1 MTLDTSGPVHV
12 TVAAARPSDDGEHL
26 TKARHESSD
35 LHALEALL
43 GDPSSVSSEEAAPAG
58 FVAEPAARQE
68 AAAAGD
74 GALKPRVAGSPDDAA
89 LNLPPPALHAA
100 PEAVRSVDDWS
111 EKHLLLKPE
120 AAGVLTEQGIARPE
134 PTTLDE
140 AGYPTAEENDS
151 TRDGTDIGAL
161 LHAPAAGDI
170 DEEDASVA
178 DTGTEDTS
186 AEDTS
191 AEDTSILASPCTAE
205 PETAADPHGSER
217 DDGNVGAGV
226 DDSGKAAAAM
236 TADGAS
242 FLDDA
247 LLRDIAET
255 PSVSS
260 DSISADRVDATGL
273 AVEPPFRDSRPD
285 PDADAARGRG
295 LEPLLYGEPT
305 DPDASEARDTFEE
318 ASVQPQA
325 TGPEAGPIGSIHLDE
340 SPTAPRSTNSAGV
353 EDGAAD
359 AEGDLFAHASGP
371 DETEAWTTPVT
382 RERPVERDDPSPEA
396 LLPSV
401 SAAPGNG
408 SDPAR
413 AGIDE
418 PSVAPASVDAVVAEG
433 AAGTSDASDASGP
446 GVPAS
451 AEPGTPFDQSGS
463 ERRGAGEVPG
473 SNHPD
478 QTAEA
483 STASGGAFLADALLK
498 DISAAPSVSSDSIPS
513 DQSDATGLTVDS
525 LVGDRGPALGAG
537 APREEASARTE
548 GPGSDPDPS
557 TGQAEPDELPLP
569 VGRATGSDDGI
580 IGDDG
585 GSIAR
590 PADPSSPLPSGT
602 DSGHDESLLR
612 QIADVVAAS
621 AGESVET
628 SAPGSLV
635 TGVLATRDAATAPE
649 SRDRAEP
656 NSADSMDAVGIAPT
670 GPGTSEAEIDRV
682 GRERPRTRSDLHGQL
697 SPLPESAEP
706 VSGLPD
712 GRRDPGEPADA
723 AAIEDAV
730 ERNAE
735 TEQSSNPVIHLPDL
749 SGKAPSITC
758 ASDGES
764 LLQENTDPVAASSGE
779 PVDATGPGF
788 PENGDAPAPG
798 TAGVQERNESAA
810 PGDMRSEDTG
820 VFARPGSEERVEAGG
835 PPASEDHDAPGDPL
849 EPAPSRN
856 ELEASGT
863 KPPKRWSYSDDTAA
877 AAATEDDVSRSA
889 GTEVNAGPV
898 IHLPDRSG
906 TAPSGTE
913 ADWGESLLQQNTD
926 PAAASS
932 GEPADVGAL
941 RLPGSVDAPAPRAA
955 SVREQ
960 GEQATPEDEGSE
972 ATGAVAPPSSG
983 NEVESVDPLAPEHLD
998 TRSASPAGTPSLH
1011 EPAASEVESPVDGT
1025 GPDETAATAAT
1036 EDDVSRNAQT
1046 EDGAG
1051 PVIGL
1056 LDPRGPAPSGTGAVH
1071 DESLLRQIADAVAAS
1086 SGEPAG
1092 LRESAS
1098 PVPVDAQTS
1107 EAEVAGSSALDGAS
1121 AEDAGVV
1128 PLPGPGR
1135 TEIPADPVEDEG
1147 GREEAE
1153 SARED
1158 DPEAFAA
1165 APGIEFDDTLLLD
1178 LADAAPVSSDED
1190 GAPEGLPAAPGR
1202 GADPGARPSSVPES
1216 AFDVSLPDAGID
1228 PSRVSGAEPDDGY
1241 SDAPLE
1247 AASPGPAAVL
1257 AFATDADTEM
1267 ALRDGLLGFGSASA
1281 GTGEPQVWQGG
1292 LRAAIAAL
1300 AEGRTAP
1307 LVIVDI
1313 DGVPYPAGAI
1323 HELAAVCEVGTVV
1336 VAVGSDVSAR
1346 PGRELL
1352 LSGVSDYLA
1361 KPLTAEAVRGVASR
1375 ALAESAGSRPGGRVA
1390 CFVGCGGSG
1399 ATTLAVATALHA
1411 ASRGC
1416 YVSVLDLSRSVAAA
1430 ALALG
1435 IEPVAGLDQLL
1446 ETADKVEVDPESL
1459 EGVCGRRMDRIEVYA
1474 HRWSPEH
1481 PALPSAAAMDR
1492 LLAALRQRSQL
1503 VLVDGLDEAETRFI
1517 SSAEFDTRVFVAEP
1531 TAGNAPRLARMMD
1544 LLDGDRS
1551 LVFVQNHTRP
1561 FRRDAGARALRE
1573 LGLGMEPDL
1582 TVPFDP
1588 AVPETA
1594 DRGWPQ
1600 ARLPRSVRKPVSALT
1615 DRLLDGSSGAD
1626 AAAAFARAA

>member
-1 MTLDTSGPVHV
+1 MTLDTSGPAHV
-12 TVAAARPSDDGEHL
+12 AVAAARLSDDGEHS

-43 GDPSSVSSEEAAPAG
+43 GDPSSVSSEAAVPAG

-68 AAAAGD
+68 AAAAVD

-89 LNLPPPALHAA
+89 LELPPPVLHAA
-100 PEAVRSVDDWS
+100 AKTVRSVDNGP
-111 EKHLLLKPE
+111 EEHLLLKPE
-120 AAGVLTEQGIARPE
+120 TEAVLTEQVIARPE
-134 PTTLDE
+134 PATLDE
-140 AGYPTAEENDS
+140 AGDGAAEENDS

-170 DEEDASVA
+170 DERDASVA
-178 DTGTEDTS
+178 ETGVEDTS
-186 AEDTS
+186 AD
-191 AEDTSILASPCTAE
+191 DTSILASPCTAE
-205 PETAADPHGSER
+205 PETAADPPGSER
-217 DDGNVGAGV
+217 GDGNVGAGA
-226 DDSGKAAAAM
+226 DDSDKAAAAM

-260 DSISADRVDATGL
+260 DSVSSDSISADRSGATGF
-273 AVEPPFRDSRPD
+273 AVEPQFRDSRPEVG
-285 PDADAARGRG
+285 ADALRDRE
-295 LEPLLYGEPT
+295 LEPLLDTEPT
-305 DPDASEARDTFEE
+305 DPDASEARDTLVE
-318 ASVQPQA
+318 AAAKRQA
-325 TGPEAGPIGSIHLDE
+325 SSSEAVPSTDDVHLDE

-359 AEGDLFAHASGP
+359 ADDDLFAHASGP
-371 DETEAWTTPVT
+371 NATQAWTTPVT
-382 RERPVERDDPSPEA
+382 IESLEERDDPSPEA

-418 PSVAPASVDAVVAEG
+418 PSVAPASVEAVVAEG
-433 AAGTSDASDASGP
+433 AAGASDASGP

-451 AEPGTPFDQSGS
+451 AEPRTPFDQSGS

-525 LVGDRGPALGAG
+525 LIGDSGPALGAG
-537 APREEASARTE
+537 APREEASARSE

-569 VGRATGSDDGI
+569 VGRAAGSDDGK
-580 IGDDG
+580 IGDDAG
-585 GSIAR
+585 PVAR
-590 PADPSSPLPSGT
+590 PADPSSPLPSGN
-602 DSGHDESLLR
+602 DSVHDEPLLR

-628 SAPGSLV
+628 SAPASLV
-635 TGVLATRDAATAPE
+635 TGALAARDAATAPE

-656 NSADSMDAVGIAPT
+656 DSADSMDVGGIAPS
-670 GPGTSEAEIDRV
+670 GLGTSGAEIDRV
-682 GRERPRTRSDLHGQL
+682 RRERPRTRNDLHGQL

-706 VSGLPD
+706 VSESPG
-712 GRRDPGEPADA
+712 GRREPGEPVDA
-723 AAIEDAV
+723 AVIEDTVA
-730 ERNAE
+730 EGAE
-735 TEQSSNPVIHLPDL
+735 TEHGCEPVIHLPDL
-749 SGKAPSITC
+749 SGTAPSGTD
-758 ASDGES
+758 AGHGES
-764 LLQENTDPVAASSGE
+764 LLQENTDSVAASSGA
-779 PVDATGPGF
+779 PTDATASRFPGSI
-788 PENGDAPAPG
+788 GALAPG
-798 TAGVQERNESAA
+798 TA
-810 PGDMRSEDTG
+810 
-820 VFARPGSEERVEAGG
+820 
-835 PPASEDHDAPGDPL
+835 
-849 EPAPSRN
+849 
-856 ELEASGT
+856 
-863 KPPKRWSYSDDTAA
+863 
-877 AAATEDDVSRSA
+877 
-889 GTEVNAGPV
+889 
-898 IHLPDRSG
+898 
-906 TAPSGTE
+906 
-913 ADWGESLLQQNTD
+913 
-926 PAAASS
+926 
-932 GEPADVGAL
+932 
-941 RLPGSVDAPAPRAA
+941 
-955 SVREQ
+955 SVREHR
-960 GEQATPEDEGSE
+960 EQAAPEDEGSE
-972 ATGAVAPPSSG
+972 AIGAAAPPSSG
-983 NEVESVDPLAPEHLD
+983 NKVESVDRIAPEHLD
-998 TRSASPAGTPSLH
+998 RSSDSPAGTPSLQGR
-1011 EPAASEVESPVDGT
+1011 AASEVESPIDGT
-1025 GPDETAATAAT
+1025 GPDETAVAIAPQDVAAGDAGI
-1036 EDDVSRNAQT
+1036 EF
-1046 EDGAG
+1046 GAG

-1071 DESLLRQIADAVAAS
+1071 DEALLRQIADAVAAS

-1092 LRESAS
+1092 LREPAS

-1135 TEIPADPVEDEG
+1135 TEIPANPVEDEG

-1158 DPEAFAA
+1158 DAEASAA
-1165 APGIEFDDTLLLD
+1165 APGIEFDDSLLLD
-1178 LADAAPVSSDED
+1178 LADVAPVSSDED
-1190 GAPEGLPAAPGR
+1190 GAPEALPAAPGR
-1202 GADPGARPSSVPES
+1202 GAGPGARPSSAPEP

-1228 PSRVSGAEPDDGY
+1228 PSHGPGSEPDDGY
-1241 SDAPLE
+1241 ADAPLE
-1247 AASPGPAAVL
+1247 AASPGPAAAL

-1313 DGVPYPAGAI
+1313 DGVAYPAGAI

-1375 ALAESAGSRPGGRVA
+1375 ALAEAAGSRPGGRVA

-1446 ETADKVEVDPESL
+1446 ETADKVEVEPESL

-1474 HRWSPEH
+1474 HRWSPEL

-1531 TAGNAPRLARMMD
+1531 TAGNVPRLARMMD
-1544 LLDGDRS
+1544 LLDGDQP
-1551 LVFVQNHTRP
+1551 LAFIQNHTRP
-1561 FRRDAGARALRE
+1561 FRRDGGARALRE

-1582 TVPFDP
+1582 TIPFEP

>member
-1 MTLDTSGPVHV
+1 MTLDTSGPAHV
-12 TVAAARPSDDGEHL
+12 AVAAARLSDDGEHS

-74 GALKPRVAGSPDDAA
+74 GTPDSRVAGLPDDAA
-89 LNLPPPALHAA
+89 HELATAAQQPAAEIEH
-100 PEAVRSVDDWS
+100 SIDDWS

-151 TRDGTDIGAL
+151 TRHGTDIGAL

-178 DTGTEDTS
+178 DTGV
-186 AEDTS
+186 EDTS

-217 DDGNVGAGV
+217 GDGGVGAGA
-226 DDSGKAAAAM
+226 DDSDKAAAAM
-236 TADGAS
+236 NAGGAS

-260 DSISADRVDATGL
+260 DSISSGEANATGL

-285 PDADAARGRG
+285 PDADASHGRG

-305 DPDASEARDTFEE
+305 DPDASEARDTFEK
-318 ASVQPQA
+318 ASMQPQA
-325 TGPEAGPIGSIHLDE
+325 TGPEAGPIGSVHLDV
-340 SPTAPRSTNSAGV
+340 SLAAPRSTNSAGV

-359 AEGDLFAHASGP
+359 ADGDLFAHASGP

-382 RERPVERDDPSPEA
+382 LESLEERDDPSPEA

-418 PSVAPASVDAVVAEG
+418 PSVAPASVEAVVAEG
-433 AAGTSDASDASGP
+433 AAGASDASGP

-473 SNHPD
+473 NNHPD

-525 LVGDRGPALGAG
+525 LVGDSGPAFGAG

-557 TGQAEPDELPLP
+557 TGQAEPYELPLP
-569 VGRATGSDDGI
+569 VGRAAGSDDGM
-580 IGDDG
+580 IGDDAG
-585 GSIAR
+585 PITR
-590 PADPSSPLPSGT
+590 PIDPSGPLPSRT
-602 DSGHDESLLR
+602 ASVHDESLLR

-656 NSADSMDAVGIAPT
+656 DSADSRDAVGIAPN
-670 GPGTSEAEIDRV
+670 GSGTSETEIDRV
-682 GRERPRTRSDLHGQL
+682 GHERPGARSDLHGQL
-697 SPLPESAEP
+697 PPPLESAEP

-723 AAIEDAV
+723 AGIEDAV

-749 SGKAPSITC
+749 SGKAPSVIG

-788 PENGDAPAPG
+788 PENGDAPALG

-820 VFARPGSEERVEAGG
+820 VFAPPGSEERVEAGE
-835 PPASEDHDAPGDPL
+835 PPASEDYDAPGEPL
-849 EPAPSRN
+849 AEAPSRN
-856 ELEASGT
+856 GLEASGT
-863 KPPKRWSYSDDTAA
+863 KPPKRWAYSDDTAA
-877 AAATEDDVSRSA
+877 AAATEDDVSRGA
-889 GTEVNAGPV
+889 GTEDNAGPV
-898 IHLPDRSG
+898 IHLPDWSG
-906 TAPSGTE
+906 TAPSRTE
-913 ADWGESLLQQNTD
+913 ADRGESLLQQNTD
-926 PAAASS
+926 PVVASS
-932 GEPADVGAL
+932 GEPADATAL
-941 RLPGSVDAPAPRAA
+941 RLPGSVDAPAAGAA

-960 GEQATPEDEGSE
+960 VEQAASEDESSE

-983 NEVESVDPLAPEHLD
+983 NKVESVDPLAPEHLD
-998 TRSASPAGTPSLH
+998 TRSDSPAGAPSLH
-1011 EPAASEVESPVDGT
+1011 EPAAPEVESPIEGT
-1025 GPDETAATAAT
+1025 NPDETAVAIAPQDVAASDAGI
-1036 EDDVSRNAQT
+1036 EF
-1046 EDGAG
+1046 GAG

-1056 LDPRGPAPSGTGAVH
+1056 LDPRGPAPSGTGAIH
-1071 DESLLRQIADAVAAS
+1071 DEALLRQIADAVAAS

-1098 PVPVDAQTS
+1098 PVTVEAQTS
-1107 EAEVAGSSALDGAS
+1107 EPEVAGSSALDGAS

-1128 PLPGPGR
+1128 SLPGPGR
-1135 TEIPADPVEDEG
+1135 TEIPAVPVEGEG
-1147 GREEAE
+1147 GREAPE

-1158 DPEAFAA
+1158 DAGASAA
-1165 APGIEFDDTLLLD
+1165 APGIVFDDSLLLD

-1190 GAPEGLPAAPGR
+1190 GAPKGLPAVSGR
-1202 GADPGARPSSVPES
+1202 GADPGAHPSSAPEP

-1228 PSRVSGAEPDDGY
+1228 PSRASDAEPDDGY
-1241 SDAPLE
+1241 ADAPLE
-1247 AASPGPAAVL
+1247 AASPGPAAAL

-1375 ALAESAGSRPGGRVA
+1375 ALAEAAGSRPGGRVA

-1531 TAGNAPRLARMMD
+1531 TAGNVPGLARVMD
-1544 LLDGDRS
+1544 LLDGDRP

-1588 AVPETA
+1588 TVPETA

-1600 ARLPRSVRKPVSALT
+1600 ARLPRSMRKPVSALT